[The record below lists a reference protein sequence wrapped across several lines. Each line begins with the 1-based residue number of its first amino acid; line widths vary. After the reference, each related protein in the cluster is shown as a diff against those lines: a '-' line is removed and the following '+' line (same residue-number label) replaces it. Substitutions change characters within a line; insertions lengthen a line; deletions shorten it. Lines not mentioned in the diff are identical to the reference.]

1 MTTLSSTAV
10 TPKLF
15 GGVMIIGGT
24 IIGAGM
30 FSLPVVMSG
39 AWFFWSLAALVFT
52 WFCMLH
58 SGLMILEANLNYRI
72 GASFDTITKDLLGK
86 GWNLINGLSIAF
98 VLYILTY
105 AYISASGSILH
116 HTFAEMSLNVP
127 AKAAGFGFAL
137 LVAFIVWLSTKAV
150 SRITAI
156 VLGAK
161 VITFFL
167 TFGSL
172 LGHVTTPTLF
182 NVAEASPS
190 YAPYLLMTLPFCLAS
205 FGYHGNVPSLMK
217 YYGKDPRTII
227 RCLVYGT
234 LLALGLYAIWLLGTM
249 GNIPRHDF
257 IAIADK
263 GGNIDVLVQAL
274 SGVLNSKSLAL
285 LLVIFSNFAVASSFL
300 GVTLGLFDYLAD
312 LFKFNDSPLGRFKT
326 ALITFLPP
334 MVGGLLYPDGFLYAI
349 GYAGLAAT
357 IWAAIVP
364 ALLARASRKRFGSPM
379 FRVWGGNGMIVLI
392 LLFGVGNVVVHF
404 LSSFNILPVYHQKKQ
419 GGSGRPFC
427 YSDSLTS
434 IARSKLCSRA

>member
-1 MTTLSSTAV
+1 MTSAALTRATPSTFAGMV
-10 TPKLF
+10 
-15 GGVMIIGGT
+15 IIGGT

-58 SGLMILEANLNYRI
+58 SGLMILEANLNYHV
-72 GASFDTITKDLLGK
+72 GASFDTMTRDLLGNV
-86 GWNLINGLSIAF
+86 WNRINGLSIAF

-116 HTFAEMSLNVP
+116 HTFSELSINAP
-127 AKAAGFGFAL
+127 ARLAGLLFAL
-137 LVAFIVWLSTKAV
+137 VVAFIVWLSTRAV
-150 SRITAI
+150 SRMTAI

-172 LGHVTTPTLF
+172 LGHVEPATLF
-182 NVAEASPS
+182 NVAESHPS
-190 YAPYLLMTLPFCLAS
+190 YTPYLLMTLPFCLAS

-217 YYGKDPRTII
+217 YYGKNPRVIV
-227 RCLVYGT
+227 RCLIGGT
-234 LLALGLYAIWLLGTM
+234 LLALGLYAVWLLATM

-257 IAIADK
+257 IAIAQK

-274 SGVLNSKSLAL
+274 SGVLNSRSLDL
-285 LLVIFSNFAVASSFL
+285 LLVVFSNFAVASSFL

-312 LFKFNDSPLGRFKT
+312 LFGFDDSRLGRLKT
-326 ALITFLPP
+326 ALLTFAPP
-334 MVGGLLYPDGFLYAI
+334 IIGGLLWPDGFLYAI

-364 ALLARASRKRFGSPM
+364 ALLARASRKRFGSPQ
-379 FRVWGGNGMIVLI
+379 FRVWGGTPMIVLI
-392 LLFGVGNVVVHF
+392 LVFGIGNALVHLMSTF
-404 LSSFNILPVYHQKKQ
+404 DLLPVWN
-419 GGSGRPFC
+419 
-427 YSDSLTS
+427 
-434 IARSKLCSRA
+434 

>member
-1 MTTLSSTAV
+1 MTSAALTRATPSTFAGMV
-10 TPKLF
+10 
-15 GGVMIIGGT
+15 IIGGT

-58 SGLMILEANLNYRI
+58 SGLMILEANLNYHV
-72 GASFDTITKDLLGK
+72 GASFDTMTRDLLGNV
-86 GWNLINGLSIAF
+86 WNRINGLSIAF

-116 HTFAEMSLNVP
+116 HTFGELSINAP
-127 AKAAGFGFAL
+127 ARLAGLLFAL
-137 LVAFIVWLSTKAV
+137 VVAFIVWLSTRAV
-150 SRITAI
+150 SRMTAI

-172 LGHVTTPTLF
+172 LGHVEPATLF
-182 NVAEASPS
+182 NVAESHPS
-190 YAPYLLMTLPFCLAS
+190 YTPYLLMTLPFCLAS

-217 YYGKDPRTII
+217 YYGKNPRVIV
-227 RCLVYGT
+227 RCLIGGT
-234 LLALGLYAIWLLGTM
+234 LLALGLYAVWLLATM

-257 IAIADK
+257 IAIAQK

-274 SGVLNSKSLAL
+274 SGVLNSRSLDL
-285 LLVIFSNFAVASSFL
+285 LLVVFSNFAVASSFL

-312 LFKFNDSPLGRFKT
+312 LFGFDDSRLGRLKT
-326 ALITFLPP
+326 ALLTFAPP
-334 MVGGLLYPDGFLYAI
+334 IIGGLLWPDGFLYAI

-364 ALLARASRKRFGSPM
+364 ALLARASRKRFGSPK
-379 FRVWGGNGMIVLI
+379 FRVWGGTPMIVLI
-392 LLFGVGNVVVHF
+392 LVFGIGNALVHLMSTF
-404 LSSFNILPVYHQKKQ
+404 DLLP
-419 GGSGRPFC
+419 
-427 YSDSLTS
+427 
-434 IARSKLCSRA
+434 IWN